1 EPSSHPSVPRT
12 FSASAKETMAEFLY
26 RLGRVAAHRAKTVIA
41 IWLALLLAAGA
52 SFALFGGELE
62 DTFSIPGTPTDQ
74 VKEVITEEFPDLSF
88 GSGTIVLQ
96 TEDGSA
102 FTADQIV
109 VITDII

>member
-1 EPSSHPSVPRT
+1 
-12 FSASAKETMAEFLY
+12 MAEFLY
-26 RLGRVAAHRAKTVIA
+26 RLGRAAAHRAKTVIA

-74 VKEVITEEFPDLSF
+74 VNEVITEEFPDLGV

-102 FTADQIV
+102 FTEDQIDGRGLTIKIAYRV
-109 VITDII
+109 ARNVAKECLGGS